1 MNFISRKPFDPS
13 LHKLT
18 DESVYRNRGLQRR
31 EFLAEM
37 GRSSLGLGAAG
48 LLLGGSLP
56 GCGQHKPDEQKLK
69 AAAQVDIPKA
79 AQSHYPAKRN
89 PVFEYGRDETDQQA
103 AAIYTNFYEFS
114 TSKQT
119 YLYVDDFKPTL
130 AVKYPLAPGQ
140 LVGVI
145 EIVKKSEFTDFR
157 GQDVAAG
164 VYTLRYGQQPVDGNH
179 VGTSDLADFLLAIPA
194 KLDTDPALLKMSE
207 AMHKLSAKTAGSN
220 HPAIFSL
227 LPPKADEKT
236 PALTHDSSK
245 HFWILSITADGKAGD
260 AAIKIPLRVV
270 MVGVSE
276 G

>member
-1 MNFISRKPFDPS
+1 MNRWTLVAASCFTLLTAAMVAADDG
-13 LHKLT
+13 KLT
-18 DESVYRNRGLQRR
+18 V
-31 EFLAEM
+31 AEK
-37 GRSSLGLGAAG
+37 APAG
-48 LLLGGSLP
+48 VSE
-56 GCGQHKPDEQKLK
+56 KV
-69 AAAQVDIPKA
+69 AAALNSKGQKIEAGGALIGSVWLVKQLDAKA
-79 AQSHYPAKRN
+79 
-89 PVFEYGRDETDQQA
+89 
-103 AAIYTNFYEFS
+103 
-114 TSKQT
+114 
-119 YLYVDDFKPTL
+119 DFKPSL
-130 AVKYPLAPGQ
+130 VVKYPLTPGQ

-245 HFWILSITADGKAGD
+245 HFWILSLTADGKAGD

-270 MVGVSE
+270 IVGVSE

>member
-1 MNFISRKPFDPS
+1 MNRWTLTVASYFAVLAASFAAADDG
-13 LHKLT
+13 KLT
-18 DESVYRNRGLQRR
+18 VVEKSPAGVAEKMVAALNSRGQQI
-31 EFLAEM
+31 EA
-37 GRSSLGLGAAG
+37 
-48 LLLGGSLP
+48 GGSVIGSVWLVK
-56 GCGQHKPDEQKLK
+56 QLDAK
-69 AAAQVDIPKA
+69 A
-79 AQSHYPAKRN
+79 
-89 PVFEYGRDETDQQA
+89 
-103 AAIYTNFYEFS
+103 
-114 TSKQT
+114 
-119 YLYVDDFKPTL
+119 DFKPSL
-130 AVKYPLAPGQ
+130 AVKYPLTPGQ

-145 EIVKKSEFTDFR
+145 EVVKKSEFTDFR

-236 PALTHDSSK
+236 PTLTHDTGK
-245 HFWILSITADGKAGD
+245 HFWILSLIADGKAGD
-260 AAIKIPLRVV
+260 AAIKVPLRVV
-270 MVGVSE
+270 IVGVSE

>member
-1 MNFISRKPFDPS
+1 MAGEGWQGKKTRVSAPPLATWADN
-13 LHKLT
+13 
-18 DESVYRNRGLQRR
+18 NGLSKR
-31 EFLAEM
+31 L
-37 GRSSLGLGAAG
+37 AG
-48 LLLGGSLP
+48 LISDG
-56 GCGQHKPDEQKLK
+56 E
-69 AAAQVDIPKA
+69 A
-79 AQSHYPAKRN
+79 
-89 PVFEYGRDETDQQA
+89 T
-103 AAIYTNFYEFS
+103 
-114 TSKQT
+114 
-119 YLYVDDFKPTL
+119 
-130 AVKYPLAPGQ
+130 Q
-140 LVGVI
+140 LVI

-245 HFWILSITADGKAGD
+245 HFWILSLTADGKAGD

-270 MVGVSE
+270 IVGVSE

>member
-1 MNFISRKPFDPS
+1 MNRWTMAVVSYFTLLTAVSVMGDDG
-13 LHKLT
+13 KLT
-18 DESVYRNRGLQRR
+18 AIEKAPTGV
-31 EFLAEM
+31 AEKM
-37 GRSSLGLGAAG
+37 
-48 LLLGGSLP
+48 
-56 GCGQHKPDEQKLK
+56 
-69 AAAQVDIPKA
+69 AAALSVKGQQIEAGGATIGSVWLVKQLD
-79 AQSHYPAKRN
+79 AK
-89 PVFEYGRDETDQQA
+89 T
-103 AAIYTNFYEFS
+103 
-114 TSKQT
+114 
-119 YLYVDDFKPTL
+119 DFKPTL
-130 AVKYPLAPGQ
+130 AVKYPLTPGQ
-140 LVGVI
+140 LVGAI

-227 LPPKADEKT
+227 LPPKADEKI
-236 PALTHDSSK
+236 PALTHDTGK
-245 HFWILSITADGKAGD
+245 HFWILSLTADGKAGD

-270 MVGVSE
+270 IVGVSE

>member
-1 MNFISRKPFDPS
+1 MNRWTLAAAACFTLLAATMVAADDG
-13 LHKLT
+13 KLT
-18 DESVYRNRGLQRR
+18 AVEKAPSGVSEKVAAALNVKGQQI
-31 EFLAEM
+31 EA
-37 GRSSLGLGAAG
+37 GGAAI
-48 LLLGGSLP
+48 GSVWLVK
-56 GCGQHKPDEQKLK
+56 QLDAK
-69 AAAQVDIPKA
+69 A
-79 AQSHYPAKRN
+79 
-89 PVFEYGRDETDQQA
+89 
-103 AAIYTNFYEFS
+103 
-114 TSKQT
+114 
-119 YLYVDDFKPTL
+119 DFKPSL
-130 AVKYPLAPGQ
+130 AVKYPLTPGQ

>member
-1 MNFISRKPFDPS
+1 MNRWTLVAFSCFTLLATAMVVADDG
-13 LHKLT
+13 KLT
-18 DESVYRNRGLQRR
+18 AIDKAPAGVSEKVAAALNGKGQQI
-31 EFLAEM
+31 EA
-37 GRSSLGLGAAG
+37 GGAAI
-48 LLLGGSLP
+48 GSVWLVK
-56 GCGQHKPDEQKLK
+56 QLDAK
-69 AAAQVDIPKA
+69 A
-79 AQSHYPAKRN
+79 
-89 PVFEYGRDETDQQA
+89 
-103 AAIYTNFYEFS
+103 
-114 TSKQT
+114 
-119 YLYVDDFKPTL
+119 DFKPSL
-130 AVKYPLAPGQ
+130 AVKYPLTPGQ

-245 HFWILSITADGKAGD
+245 HFWILSLTADGKAGD
-260 AAIKIPLRVV
+260 APIKIPLRVV
-270 MVGVSE
+270 IVGVSE

>member
-1 MNFISRKPFDPS
+1 MNRWTLAAASCFTLLAAVMVLADDG
-13 LHKLT
+13 KLT
-18 DESVYRNRGLQRR
+18 VVEKAPAGVAEKVAGALNSKGQQIEAGGAVVGSVWLVKQ
-31 EFLAEM
+31 L
-37 GRSSLGLGAAG
+37 
-48 LLLGGSLP
+48 
-56 GCGQHKPDEQKLK
+56 DVK
-69 AAAQVDIPKA
+69 A
-79 AQSHYPAKRN
+79 
-89 PVFEYGRDETDQQA
+89 
-103 AAIYTNFYEFS
+103 
-114 TSKQT
+114 
-119 YLYVDDFKPTL
+119 DFKPSL
-130 AVKYPLAPGQ
+130 AVKYPLTPGQ
-140 LVGVI
+140 LVGAI

-207 AMHKLSAKTAGSN
+207 AMHKLSAKTSGSN

-236 PALTHDSSK
+236 PSLTHDTGK
-245 HFWILSITADGKAGD
+245 HFWILSLTADGKAGD

-270 MVGVSE
+270 IVGVSE

>member
-1 MNFISRKPFDPS
+1 MNRWTMAVVSYFTLLTAVSVMGDDG
-13 LHKLT
+13 KLT
-18 DESVYRNRGLQRR
+18 AIEKAPTGV
-31 EFLAEM
+31 AEKM
-37 GRSSLGLGAAG
+37 
-48 LLLGGSLP
+48 
-56 GCGQHKPDEQKLK
+56 
-69 AAAQVDIPKA
+69 AAALSVKGQQIEAGGATIGSVWLVKQLD
-79 AQSHYPAKRN
+79 AK
-89 PVFEYGRDETDQQA
+89 P
-103 AAIYTNFYEFS
+103 
-114 TSKQT
+114 
-119 YLYVDDFKPTL
+119 DFKPTL
-130 AVKYPLAPGQ
+130 AVKYPLTPGQ
-140 LVGVI
+140 LVGAI

-227 LPPKADEKT
+227 LPPKADEKI
-236 PALTHDSSK
+236 PALTHDTGK
-245 HFWILSITADGKAGD
+245 HFWILSLTADGKAGD

-270 MVGVSE
+270 IVGVSE